1 MKGRLMIY
9 MNKNGKMKK
18 ILSSV
23 ILGLLFVAAFLN
35 AEVLDEKMDRQGIA
49 SNPPPSPEL
58 TVGYENLI
66 ANSGF
71 EKSIDSV
78 VIAKNFP
85 KWRIVSSALPVG
97 WDFNGDQTGIA
108 TLICN
113 EKQARSG
120 TCCLKIEKEDNYR
133 SAAIHTPHSSII
145 NVVPDDIFL
154 TSVWVRGEGEI
165 NVFVYELTDTEYIY
179 ARPLI
184 SGQKLCGEWYRLDL
198 EYTVPEQSMGDKKVA
213 RIRFGIHL
221 APKGTLYI
229 DDFEIRRSH
238 KIKIHETDKV
248 SLK

>member
-1 MKGRLMIY
+1 MIY

-23 ILGLLFVAAFLN
+23 ILGLLLVSASLV
-35 AEVLDEKMDRQGIA
+35 AEVMDEKPVRQDIA
-49 SNPPPSPEL
+49 LNLPPSPEV
-58 TVGYENLI
+58 TVGSENLI

-71 EKSIDSV
+71 EKTVDSGI
-78 VIAKNFP
+78 IAKISP
-85 KWRIVSSALPVG
+85 KWRIVSSTLPVG

-198 EYTVPEQSMGDKKVA
+198 EYTVPEQSIGGKKVA

-229 DDFEIRRSH
+229 DDFEVIKSP
-238 KIKIHETDKV
+238 KIKILKTDKV